1 MSEAAADAVVTKVDL
16 ALRRL
21 EELSREAGMA
31 SSTRGLIG
39 DALEELATTLEEL
52 RAAGE
57 DLAESNS
64 ELRRAQGDLRE
75 GRRAYQELF
84 DFAPDGYLITNPY
97 GTIRMANLAAARLLT
112 AGRPELLAGKPL
124 TVFVAQDHRTAFF
137 VALER
142 VRRTGA
148 SVDWDG
154 WLTPRGGPSFPARIA
169 VAGRPDGDREAVELL
184 WLLHDLSE
192 RERFERALR
201 ASEEAFRALAENSPD
216 PIGRLGPDLRFEYA
230 NAATERATGRRL
242 DEILG
247 SGAER
252 IGLAPEGA
260 AAWAAACARALEG
273 VEQTVELP
281 YDTPSGPRWLESRIV
296 PERRAGRAV
305 DRLLVVSRDVT
316 DRRSAEQALR
326 ESDDLKSAMLA
337 SVSHELRTPLTAIAA
352 AADALAAAEGPASP
366 ELLELITGET
376 TRLERMVANLLDLS
390 RLQGSAM
397 VPHLEIYPVDTVVGT
412 ALEAVAGII
421 GDAPVSLD
429 LSEDAP
435 LVMVDPLMCERILVN
450 LLHNAVTH
458 GAPPIRLV
466 SRAQDG
472 HVELAVADAGPGV
485 PSGEERRI
493 FEPFIHGDAPGSA
506 GIGLALAQALAEA
519 QGARLELRPGTQPG
533 ACFVLTLPGATIA
546 AGPESGD
553 RAAAPVA
560 TGP

>member
-57 DLAESNS
+57 DLAESNA

-148 SVDWDG
+148 SVDWDA

-216 PIGRLGPDLRFEYA
+216 PIVRLGRHLRVRVRQRRRPQRPRGGA
-230 NAATERATGRRL
+230 STRSWGSRAEDRAGARWRGGLGGRVRAGARGRRA
-242 DEILG
+242 D
-247 SGAER
+247 R
-252 IGLAPEGA
+252 RAPL
-260 AAWAAACARALEG
+260 RHP
-273 VEQTVELP
+273 VR
-281 YDTPSGPRWLESRIV
+281 PRWLESRIV
-296 PERRAGRAV
+296 PERRAGRRGRSSAGREPRR
-305 DRLLVVSRDVT
+305 DEPPRAPSRRCGRAT
-316 DRRSAEQALR
+316 TSRARCSPACRTSCARRSPR
-326 ESDDLKSAMLA
+326 
-337 SVSHELRTPLTAIAA
+337 
-352 AADALAAAEGPASP
+352 SP
-366 ELLELITGET
+366 PPP
-376 TRLERMVANLLDLS
+376 TRSPR
-390 RLQGSAM
+390 
-397 VPHLEIYPVDTVVGT
+397 P
-412 ALEAVAGII
+412 
-421 GDAPVSLD
+421 
-429 LSEDAP
+429 
-435 LVMVDPLMCERILVN
+435 
-450 LLHNAVTH
+450 
-458 GAPPIRLV
+458 
-466 SRAQDG
+466 RAR
-472 HVELAVADAGPGV
+472 PR
-485 PSGEERRI
+485 PS
-493 FEPFIHGDAPGSA
+493 S
-506 GIGLALAQALAEA
+506 
-519 QGARLELRPGTQPG
+519 
-533 ACFVLTLPGATIA
+533 
-546 AGPESGD
+546 SS
-553 RAAAPVA
+553 
-560 TGP
+560 